1 MDTRLAWVMFLLLG
15 LTYLHAQANG
25 LTGLVDA
32 LHKQH
37 LDEELD
43 PAIAMLRRMKN
54 GAEGDVPG
62 ASFHPDVRAEVRTQ
76 LRDAH
81 RDLEKGVSRVNAT
94 TQHGAHK
101 EY

>member
-1 MDTRLAWVMFLLLG
+1 MFLLLG
-15 LTYLHAQANG
+15 VTYLHAQANG

-37 LDEELD
+37 LDQELD
-43 PAIAMLRRMKN
+43 PAIAALRRMKN

-62 ASFHPDVRAEVRTQ
+62 ASFNPEVRAEVRTQ

-81 RDLEKGVSRVNAT
+81 RDLEKGVSHVNAT
-94 TQHGAHK
+94 MQHGAFK

>member
-62 ASFHPDVRAEVRTQ
+62 ASFNPEVRAEVRTQ

-81 RDLEKGVSRVNAT
+81 RDLEKGVSHVNAT
-94 TQHGAHK
+94 MQHGAFK

>member
-1 MDTRLAWVMFLLLG
+1 MFLLLG
-15 LTYLHAQANG
+15 LTYLHGQAHG

-32 LHKQH
+32 LQKQH

-43 PAIAMLRRMKN
+43 PAIAMLRRMKI
-54 GAEGDVPG
+54 GADGDVPG
-62 ASFHPDVRAEVRTQ
+62 ASFHPDVRYEVRTQ

-81 RDLEKGVSRVNAT
+81 RDLEQGVARVNAT
-94 TQHGAHK
+94 MQHGAHK